1 MKTGVVT
8 RRFGIVD
15 VVSSLRYLTI
25 DRWATAALCVLIG
38 LSAANLIG
46 RWNGPELAPAQVVVF
61 SGSSKMAVPAVA
73 AANEIRLRLTSAA
86 LLRKA
91 AADLNLSES
100 GVSGDQPVEAFLTSA
115 IAIAPSDRAS
125 VIDISVNS
133 GAPRM
138 DALIANYLARS
149 LLADAQSPDAKATAP
164 AATPAFTVSL
174 VAKAR
179 VLPAPS
185 VVVYQ
190 AEIIILSLLTA
201 GAVLA
206 LGLARELRPAKPV
219 EVPVRAE
226 PVIQRGILEQIDMLE
241 RMWPDTGRTN
251 PMPEG
256 SNDEPEQVSLKPAR
270 HIVVRMAE
278 LRQDARKVMEEPTE
292 EALEN
297 VLTDMQSLRDE
308 VRWITAEQLRRRRII
323 ASFR

>member
-1 MKTGVVT
+1 MKTGAVT
-8 RRFGIVD
+8 QRFGMMD
-15 VVSSLRYLTI
+15 VVSSLRYLTL
-25 DRWATAALCVLIG
+25 DRWAASALCVIIG
-38 LSAANLIG
+38 LVAASLIG
-46 RWNGPELAPAQVVVF
+46 RWNGPALAPAQVVVF
-61 SGSSKMAVPAVA
+61 SGVSKTAVPAMD
-73 AANEIRLRLTSAA
+73 AANEVRLQLTSAA

-91 AADLNLSES
+91 ASDLNLAES
-100 GVSGDQPVEAFLTSA
+100 GIAGDEPIEEFLTAA
-115 IAIAPSDRAS
+115 ITIGPSERAS
-125 VIDISVNS
+125 VIDISVDT

-149 LLADAQSPDAKATAP
+149 LLTEAQTPGAMSGTTAALVAP
-164 AATPAFTVSL
+164 NVSL

-179 VLPAPS
+179 VIPAPS
-185 VVVYQ
+185 VAVYQ

-206 LGLARELRPAKPV
+206 LRLARELRPARPV
-219 EVPVRAE
+219 QVPVRAE

-256 SNDEPEQVSLKPAR
+256 SNDEPEQTSLEPAR
-270 HIVVRMAE
+270 HVVVRMAE